1 MVSKACS
8 FARMFGGA
16 GVVAAALFVMG
27 LSATY
32 VLAGDVS
39 AQPANSLS
47 VSNSATNVLP
57 QTEAANA
64 PAAAEAGGLADLHIS
79 GYGSQTFGMWQNP
92 TALKQYT
99 KSRNNLAVSRTLL
112 QIDENYR
119 LNENNTFFA
128 REWFAY
134 EPPYS
139 FDSANANPH
148 NLGTSC
154 SGGPGPIPCSGAYSD
169 A

>member
-92 TALKQYT
+92 TTLKQYT

-139 FDSANANPH
+139 FDSANNKAYATAT
-148 NLGTSC
+148 TSVGPTIAT
-154 SGGPGPIPCSGAYSD
+154 SGN
-169 A
+169 